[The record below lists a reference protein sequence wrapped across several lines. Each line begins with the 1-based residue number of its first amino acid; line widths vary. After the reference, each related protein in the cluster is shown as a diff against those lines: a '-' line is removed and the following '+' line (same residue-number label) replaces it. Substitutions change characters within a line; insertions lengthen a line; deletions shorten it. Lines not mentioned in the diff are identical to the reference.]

1 MGHAGESTPGFKGS
15 SLGVPARTDLFS
27 KQAGGCL
34 LVSCGLQTI
43 KPCGARGPDHVVDF
57 GAGAGAGQSLA
68 KKGISAPAASHKP

>member
-43 KPCGARGPDHVVDF
+43 KPRGARGPDQMVDL
-57 GAGAGAGQSLA
+57 GAGAGQSLA
-68 KKGISAPAASHKP
+68 EQEISAPAASHKP